1 MTEETDLARMARIGD
16 SVFAVVV
23 TLLAYR
29 VRIPSHE
36 ALTGGQLAPL
46 KPFLTDLAA
55 VVMSFIV
62 ASMFWIG
69 HWRVFRRMQ
78 RSDYGFVALNLAFL
92 GTLILLPISTSVMS
106 VAGDSSMGAL
116 AYSANLFLLATA
128 ETFFRRYARRLD
140 PRVFGSSPLL
150 LSTSLL
156 MLLFGG
162 AAIVSLVWPAACP
175 ALWSMAIVVP
185 LVENRWGLGRTV

>member
-1 MTEETDLARMARIGD
+1 MAEETDLARMARIGD

-29 VRIPSHE
+29 VRIPTLE

-46 KPFLTDLAA
+46 KPFVTDLAA
-55 VVMSFIV
+55 VVMSFVV

-69 HWRVFRRMQ
+69 HWRVFRRMR

-106 VAGDSSMGAL
+106 IAGDSPMGAL

-128 ETFFRRYARRLD
+128 ETFFRRHARRLD
-140 PRVFGSSPLL
+140 PQVFGSSRLL

-156 MLLFGG
+156 MVLFGA
-162 AAIVSLVWPAACP
+162 AAIVSLVWPAACR
-175 ALWSMAIVVP
+175 ALWSMAILVP
-185 LVENRWGLGRTV
+185 LVENRWGLGRTA

>member
-1 MTEETDLARMARIGD
+1 MAEETDLARMARIGD

-29 VRIPSHE
+29 VRIPTLE

-46 KPFLTDLAA
+46 KPFVTDLAA
-55 VVMSFIV
+55 VVMSFVV

-78 RSDYGFVALNLAFL
+78 HSDYGFVALNLAFL

-106 VAGDSSMGAL
+106 VAGDSTMA
-116 AYSANLFLLATA
+116 ARACSANLFLLAMA
-128 ETFFRRYARRLD
+128 ETFFRRHARRLD
-140 PRVFGSSPLL
+140 TSAFGSNRLL
-150 LSTSLL
+150 LSPLML
-156 MLLFGG
+156 MLLFG
-162 AAIVSLVWPAACP
+162 AAALVSLAWLAACP
-175 ALWSMAIVVP
+175 ALWSMAILVP
-185 LVENRWGLGRTV
+185 LIENRWGLGRAV